1 MIRAGLDFPALPFFP
16 RREPP
21 MCLTRPPPAL
31 LPTLLLLGALGVG
44 VPLATAAPPPPPT
57 SPVPIEIEPGAPTC
71 EGLWN
76 HDCEEGLRCVDD
88 PSDSCDR
95 SRGDTDCPGVC
106 VAAESAPIP
115 AVCRRLDE
123 TRRYVSHEAPLCALL
138 LFSCGL
144 GEQPFFDV
152 CGCGCER
159 TP

>member
-1 MIRAGLDFPALPFFP
+1 
-16 RREPP
+16 

-31 LPTLLLLGALGVG
+31 LPVLLLLAALGARA
-44 VPLATAAPPPPPT
+44 PLATAAPTWSAPPPPPPADT
-57 SPVPIEIEPGAPTC
+57 VPIEIEPGAPTC

-76 HDCEEGLRCVDD
+76 HDCGEGMRCVDD

-95 SRGDTDCPGVC
+95 ARGDTDCPGLC
-106 VAAESAPIP
+106 VASEAAPIP
-115 AVCRRLDE
+115 TYCRRLE
-123 TRRYVSHEAPLCALL
+123 EGRRYVSREPSLCALV

-144 GEQPFFDV
+144 GEQAFFDA